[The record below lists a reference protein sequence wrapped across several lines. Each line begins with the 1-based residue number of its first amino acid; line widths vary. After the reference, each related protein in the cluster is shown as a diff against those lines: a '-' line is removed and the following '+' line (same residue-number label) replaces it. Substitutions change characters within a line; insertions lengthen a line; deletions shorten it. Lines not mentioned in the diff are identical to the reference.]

1 MAHLI
6 LIVEDEAL
14 LARNIKTYLERRG
27 YDVVV
32 ADTIR
37 VAAAKYDEQHP
48 DAVLIDQNLPD
59 GVGMELIRKIRAS
72 DRITRLVMMTAHGKI
87 EMAVEA
93 MKSGAD
99 DYLVKP
105 VALDEIALLLEK
117 LFTQSQLEQS
127 LDYYRTR
134 EERRSGIARILGEA
148 QAMQALK
155 TRLGM
160 IVDAELA
167 SPDASVRPP
176 VLILGETGTGKEL
189 IARALH
195 FDGPRKNKPFIE
207 VNCAALPE
215 QLVESEL
222 FGHERGSFT
231 DAREKKVGLFQAAEG
246 GTLFLDEVGELPLAT
261 QAKLLRTLEERTI
274 RPVGAVRDRKIDVR
288 IVAATNATL
297 EDKVREGEFRR
308 DLFYRLNTLL
318 IQSPPLRARENDI
331 LMLADAFL
339 ADFSGRYG
347 RPDLRFTEEARTALL
362 KHSWPGNVRELRNI
376 IEQACL
382 LTVGPRIKPADL
394 NLRDIEALQPA
405 QGTAT
410 TVSGTLNDVER
421 DLIVAALRGVGG
433 NVTLAARKLG
443 VSRDTLR
450 YRMERYDLRRDEFT

>member
-59 GVGMELIRKIRAS
+59 GVGMELIRKIRTS
-72 DRITRLVMMTAHGKI
+72 DRVTRLVMMTAHGKI

-134 EERRSGIARILGEA
+134 EERRSGIARILGDA

-195 FDGPRKNKPFIE
+195 FDGPRKSKPFIE

-339 ADFSGRYG
+339 GDFSGRYG
-347 RPDLRFTEEARTALL
+347 RPDLRFTEEARAALL

-376 IEQACL
+376 VEQACL

-394 NLRDIEALQPA
+394 NLREIEALQPV
-405 QGTAT
+405 QGAAP
-410 TVSGTLNDVER
+410 VASGTLNDVER
-421 DLIVAALRGVGG
+421 DLIVAALRAVGG

-450 YRMERYDLRRDEFT
+450 YRMERYDLKRDGFT